1 MELVRA
7 AALTGYFEVAQQLNL
22 DVAPLLRSVGLSRS
36 MVRSAEQML
45 PARSVISLLEHSAR
59 ASACRSFGL
68 RMADRRKLSDIG
80 VLSLLI
86 VHQPTLRD
94 AIGIVAEFRNR
105 INSTL
110 TLQLEEHDNVVFL
123 REHIALNEPHIL
135 RQVSDVALGTLYK
148 LCRAI
153 MPESWRPQCV
163 CFSYERPAAMDRPL
177 YDRLFDCSMQFG
189 SDFDGIV
196 IAAKD
201 LDSALPR
208 ADAALAEHARE
219 LVNAVIGRGE
229 RSVAEEVEQSI
240 RLLMPAGRAT
250 IGEVAH
256 SLGTNVRTLQ
266 RRLEQEDSSF
276 SDLLDR
282 IRIQQVSHH
291 FTNRQLRLTDV
302 AHLLG
307 YSELASFSAWYRGR
321 FNTTP
326 SEARRVLQLSRSGP
340 KSAP

>member
-7 AALTGYFEVAQQLNL
+7 AALTGYFEVAEQLQL
-22 DVAPLLRSVGLSRS
+22 DVVPLLRETGLTRG
-36 MVRSAEQML
+36 MLKNPEQML
-45 PARSVISLLEHSAR
+45 PARSVITLLDSSAR
-59 ASACRSFGL
+59 VSGCETFGL

-94 AIGIVAEFRNR
+94 AVGIVAEYRNR

-110 TLQLEEHDNVVFL
+110 TLQLEEHDDVGFL
-123 REHIALNEPHIL
+123 REHIALNEPLIL
-135 RQVSDVALGTLYK
+135 RQVSDVALGVLYK
-148 LCRAI
+148 MCRSI
-153 MPESWRPQCV
+153 MPDNWRPQCV
-163 CFSYERPAAMDRPL
+163 CLSYERPGPADRPL
-177 YDRLFDCSMQFG
+177 YERLFDCPMHFG
-189 SDFDGIV
+189 SDFDGILISV
-196 IAAKD
+196 AD
-201 LDSALPR
+201 LDSPLPR

-229 RSVAEEVEQSI
+229 RSVTDEVEQSI

-256 SLGTNVRTLQ
+256 SLGTNIRTLQ
-266 RRLEQEDSSF
+266 RRLEQEGSSF

-282 IRIQQVSHH
+282 VRMQQVSHH

-307 YSELASFSAWYRGR
+307 YSELASFSAWYRAR
-321 FNTTP
+321 FNKTP
-326 SEARRVLQLSRSGP
+326 SDARRELRQGAS
-340 KSAP
+340 